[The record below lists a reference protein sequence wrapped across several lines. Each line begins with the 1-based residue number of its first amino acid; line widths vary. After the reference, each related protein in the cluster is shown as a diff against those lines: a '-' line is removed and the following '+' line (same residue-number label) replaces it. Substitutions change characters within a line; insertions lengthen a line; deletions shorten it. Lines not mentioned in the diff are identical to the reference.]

1 MTTSVSE
8 FERHKPRKTHRAIN
22 KLIKKYRDMIVNVE
36 IMEDEDLIKI
46 EMAGDFAK
54 ELEEVMKIFKSGQ

>member
-8 FERHKPRKTHRAIN
+8 FERHKPRKTRKEI
-22 KLIKKYRDMIVNVE
+22 KRLIDKYKDVIINVE

>member
-1 MTTSVSE
+1 
-8 FERHKPRKTHRAIN
+8 
-22 KLIKKYRDMIVNVE
+22 MIINVE

>member
-22 KLIKKYRDMIVNVE
+22 KLIKKYKDMVVNVE
-36 IMEDEDLIKI
+36 IMEDEDCIKV
-46 EMAGDFAK
+46 EMAADFAR
-54 ELEEVMKIFKSGQ
+54 ELEGVMKIFKSGE